1 MIEETDIRRLA
12 RYFAD
17 ECTDD
22 ERRATESWLA
32 EDPAR
37 RAEAGRLRVLWRA
50 SGYPSWT
57 PNTDAAWTSF
67 TARLHVGEAQVPLT
81 LLPSVAPNQPHKFQ
95 WRHAPRRRV
104 ARPMLGAAALLAAS
118 IIAFVLGR

>member
-37 RAEAGRLRVLWRA
+37 LPRGDHQRGDRQTGPVRGGAAGPEADR
-50 SGYPSWT
+50 PSQ
-57 PNTDAAWTSF
+57 PAA
-67 TARLHVGEAQVPLT
+67 Q
-81 LLPSVAPNQPHKFQ
+81 PSHGVAPG
-95 WRHAPRRRV
+95 
-104 ARPMLGAAALLAAS
+104 LGLQEGVLAVDAHQS
-118 IIAFVLGR
+118 RL